1 MKMRDYEESFST
13 EADLS
18 VLLMDWPSYYNP
30 EFIRKPRTKQS
41 AIEKKYPMKP
51 VPKGKQIQNVYS
63 SH

>member
-41 AIEKKYPMKP
+41 AIEKKYQMKP
-51 VPKGKQIQNVYS
+51 VPKGK
-63 SH
+63 